1 MNCYYKLL
9 ARNQFLEFLAKP
21 TANVIGLV
29 FVNQG
34 RQGVDGVAVEHNI
47 NLDQVR
53 SFVARGVVVKRSVSA
68 RNRLEPVIK
77 VKDNLGKGHFKVQL
91 HAVCGQVA
99 LASNHSPLV
108 DAQGHNPAN
117 IL

>member
-1 MNCYYKLL
+1 M
-9 ARNQFLEFLAKP
+9 
-21 TANVIGLV
+21 
-29 FVNQG
+29 NQG

-53 SFVARGVVVKRSVSA
+53 SFVARGVVVKRSVST
-68 RNRLEPVIK
+68 RNRLKTVIK

-91 HAVCGQVA
+91 HTVCSQVA
-99 LASNHSPLV
+99 LTGNDSPLV

-117 IL
+117 IVRLGNDLRLNKGLLDAVKA

>member
-9 ARNQFLEFLAKP
+9 SRNQFLEFLAKP

-29 FVNQG
+29 FVDQG

-47 NLDQVR
+47 NLDQMR
-53 SFVARGVVVKRSVSA
+53 SFVANRVVVKRSVSA
-68 RNRLEPVIK
+68 RNRLKPVIK

-91 HAVCGQVA
+91 HAVGRQVA
-99 LASNHSPLV
+99 LAGNHSPLV
-108 DAQGHNPAN
+108 DAQGHNTAN
-117 IL
+117 VL